1 MISKEFFI
9 ECIEAIRQDQQYR
22 IKFFDTMAKLLDDGG
37 GWPKCYKAEMKL
49 IEWLQNIFKDDNAH
63 SVIEYFIYELDF
75 GLKNEDYGIYD
86 QGVKVPLS
94 NAGELYDYLIKNME
108 KK

>member
-22 IKFFDTMAKLLDDGG
+22 MKFWDTMDKLLQDGG
-37 GWPKCYKAEMKL
+37 GFLKNDKCEMKL

-63 SVIEYFIYELDF
+63 SAIEYFIYELDF

-94 NAGELYDYLIKNME
+94 DAGELYDYLIKNME